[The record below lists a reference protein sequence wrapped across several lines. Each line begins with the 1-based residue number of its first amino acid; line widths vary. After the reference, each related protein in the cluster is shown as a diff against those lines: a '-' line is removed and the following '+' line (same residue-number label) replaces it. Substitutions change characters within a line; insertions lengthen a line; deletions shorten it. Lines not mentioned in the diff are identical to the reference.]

1 MTKPLQRPKRKDP
14 TKRTRLPLLPQG
26 ARSRQAQ
33 LLTRTAAE
41 GRFEL
46 PTCNACGAVHYPP
59 RDACPKCLSDTI
71 VMSPASPLGTL
82 LAETTVRVS
91 PDVFFRERMPW
102 RIGTVLMEAGVSVVA
117 HLHCDVAAG
126 QPVRLAWHLDRSG
139 QAVAFA
145 WPEQETP
152 NMADDIQARELTLDP
167 KFRRVLVTDARSAV
181 GQACIRAFA
190 EAGSAIIFAG
200 LAEPWKPCSDLDVL
214 RKMSG
219 LEIMTLDVT
228 NGDTIT
234 ELAAEIGARVD
245 IVVNTA
251 EHVRP
256 GGILDRPGITVARE
270 ELETGYLGLV
280 RLAQAFAPVMR
291 FRGAD
296 GTHAACAWV
305 NVLSIFAQA
314 NWPAYG
320 AFSAAQA
327 AQLSASH
334 ALRAELR
341 PGGVRVVNV
350 FTGPLDT
357 NWFQT
362 VPPPK
367 VTPTQVAKAI
377 VDALKRGLEDV
388 YVGDV
393 AEDLRARL
401 ADNPKAVER
410 DLANER

>member
-1 MTKPLQRPKRKDP
+1 LNTPLQRPKRKDP
-14 TKRTRLPLLPQG
+14 TKRTRLPLSPQG
-26 ARSRQAQ
+26 ARSRQAH
-33 LLTRTAAE
+33 LLTRAAAE

-46 PTCNACGAVHYPP
+46 PTCAHCSAPHYPP
-59 RDACPKCLSDTI
+59 RDACPKCLSENI
-71 VMSPASPLGTL
+71 RMVAASPLGAL

-91 PDVFFRERMPW
+91 PDVYFRERMPW
-102 RIGTVLMEAGVSVVA
+102 RIGTVLLDAGLPVIA
-117 HLHCDVAAG
+117 HLHRDVATGAR
-126 QPVRLAWHLDRSG
+126 VRLAWHLDRSG

-145 WPEQETP
+145 WPEKETP
-152 NMADDIQARELTLDP
+152 HMAEDPQARELTLDP
-167 KFRRVLVTDARSAV
+167 KFRRVLVTDVRSAV
-181 GQACIRAFA
+181 GQACVHAFA
-190 EAGSAIIFAG
+190 SAGSTVIFAG
-200 LAEPWKPCSDLDVL
+200 LSQPWKPCLGLDAL
-214 RKMSG
+214 RKLPG
-219 LEIMTLDVT
+219 VEVMTLDLT
-228 NGDTIT
+228 DGDGIT

-251 EHVRP
+251 EHVRT
-256 GGILDRPGITVARE
+256 GGILDRTGITVARE
-270 ELETGYLGLV
+270 ELDHGYLGFM
-280 RLAQAFAPVMR
+280 RLAQAFAPTMR

-296 GTHAACAWV
+296 GANAACAWI

-314 NWPAYG
+314 NWPLFG

-327 AQLSASH
+327 ALLSASH

-357 NWFQT
+357 EWFQT

-367 VTPTQVAKAI
+367 VTPSQVAKAV

>member
-1 MTKPLQRPKRKDP
+1 MTTPLQRPNRKDP

-46 PTCNACGAVHYPP
+46 PTCSDCGLAHYPP
-59 RDACPKCLSDTI
+59 RDACPKCLSGSIAMAT
-71 VMSPASPLGTL
+71 ASPRGTV

-102 RIGTVLMEAGVSVVA
+102 RIGTVLLEAGLPVIA
-117 HLHCDVAAG
+117 HLHGDVTTG

-152 NMADDIQARELTLDP
+152 HMAEDAQAREMTLDP

-200 LAEPWKPCSDLDVL
+200 LAEPWKPCPGLDAL
-214 RKMSG
+214 RKTPG
-219 LEIMTLDVT
+219 LEIVTLDVT
-228 NGDTIT
+228 NGDSIT

-256 GGILDRPGITVARE
+256 GGILDRTGITVARE
-270 ELETGYLGLV
+270 ELEV
-280 RLAQAFAPVMR
+280 RLPRPRAA
-291 FRGAD
+291 GA
-296 GTHAACAWV
+296 
-305 NVLSIFAQA
+305 
-314 NWPAYG
+314 
-320 AFSAAQA
+320 
-327 AQLSASH
+327 
-334 ALRAELR
+334 
-341 PGGVRVVNV
+341 GVR
-350 FTGPLDT
+350 
-357 NWFQT
+357 
-362 VPPPK
+362 
-367 VTPTQVAKAI
+367 AS
-377 VDALKRGLEDV
+377 DAVSWRRWRNCGLC
-388 YVGDV
+388 VGQCAV
-393 AEDLRARL
+393 DLRAREL
-401 ADNPKAVER
+401 AGLWRILGGAGRAIVGIARPSRGTAAGRCARRQCLYRATRHGMVPDRAAAEGDPAAGGEGHR
-410 DLANER
+410 RCAQARPRRRLCRRRRGGSACAPCRQSQSGRT